1 MKPEITVV
9 IADDHPIFRRGLRQ
23 IIETDLGI
31 KVVAET
37 DDGEAALAALQ
48 EHAPQVAVIDVDMPN
63 RDGFDVMQT
72 IRAKRIPVAVIFLTM
87 HKDERIFNKALD
99 LGVTGY
105 VLKDSAITEIVAG
118 IKAVAA
124 GQNYVSPAMSTSLLK
139 RAARATVPLPP
150 GVDDLTP
157 TERRILKLIGEYKTS
172 KGIATELFIST
183 RTVEHHR
190 ANISLKLGLKG
201 SHALLKF
208 ALDHHNQL

>member
-1 MKPEITVV
+1 MKTEITVL

-31 KVVAET
+31 KVVAEAG
-37 DDGEAALAALQ
+37 DGEAALAALQ
-48 EHAPQVAVIDVDMPN
+48 QHEPHVAVLDVDMPN

-72 IRAKRIPVAVIFLTM
+72 IRAKRLPVAVIFLTM

-99 LGVTGY
+99 AGVTGY

-139 RAARATVPLPP
+139 RAARAALPLPP

-157 TERRILKLIGEYKTS
+157 TERRVLKLIAEYKTS
-172 KGIATELFIST
+172 KEIATELFIST

-190 ANISLKLGLKG
+190 ANISLKLNLK
-201 SHALLKF
+201 A
-208 ALDHHNQL
+208 AMPC